1 MVPDQ
6 ANSILETVAASIQGT
21 GGLRDIPV
29 QAGDT
34 LKDLDL
40 SRLRLLAVLIEL
52 EDKFAIEFTP
62 DAIDGFRSVGDIT
75 FYIHTRELA
84 PYDDVADER
93 PEAPS
98 CCACALS
105 LPATPGASGLG
116 SFFLRQNYASEK
128 RNRFNAPISLQIA

>member
-40 SRLRLLAVLIEL
+40 SRLRLLAVLIDL

-62 DAIDGFRSVGDIT
+62 DATDGFRSVGDIT
-75 FYIHTRELA
+75 FYIHTRALA

-93 PEAPS
+93 PA
-98 CCACALS
+98 
-105 LPATPGASGLG
+105 ATCH
-116 SFFLRQNYASEK
+116 
-128 RNRFNAPISLQIA
+128 

>member
-40 SRLRLLAVLIEL
+40 SRLRLLAVLIDL
-52 EDKFAIEFTP
+52 EDSRRRQHHPAEI
-62 DAIDGFRSVGDIT
+62 
-75 FYIHTRELA
+75 L
-84 PYDDVADER
+84 
-93 PEAPS
+93 
-98 CCACALS
+98 ACAIR
-105 LPATPGASGLG
+105 P
-116 SFFLRQNYASEK
+116 QEH
-128 RNRFNAPISLQIA
+128 RFGWAPCTHPFSV